1 MSTGLTVADA
11 RAALY
16 MQVDPSDPTT
26 GLFLPYLN
34 QACERIINSGNWK
47 NSYGRVDFQAPTG
60 YITLPRRW
68 ESIIGVTRVNYP
80 TGVYP
85 RMIEFMTSGPGYF
98 DDTDIDLKT
107 IIDQSDV
114 CTQEVQENAGLI
126 RLTISNAEDAGL
138 ICRIYGYDEDGEELF
153 DSDGLAGK
161 SLTLANPTVTGT
173 DEIFIT
179 QIVKPRTKGT
189 VTISSV
195 TSGTPTQLSVYEPSE
210 TNPIYRRYK
219 TGTMVAREDGKP
231 WLRCICKRRFV
242 PAVAETDLIW
252 PDNIGAL
259 KHALIA
265 VRLEDQGAYEE
276 AQADQRWAK
285 CYEILNQGLKQ
296 NRGAIRPTMP
306 FHFPQS
312 AGSTLQTH

>member
-1 MSTGLTVADA
+1 MPTGLTVADA

-16 MQVDPSDPTT
+16 MQVDPADAATSQ
-26 GLFLPYLN
+26 FVPYLN
-34 QACERIINSGNWK
+34 QCSERIINSGAWK
-47 NSYGRVDFQAPTG
+47 NMFGQVDFQTADG

-98 DDTDIDLKT
+98 DDTTEDIKD
-107 IIDQSDV
+107 IIDQGDA
-114 CTQEVQENAGLI
+114 CTQIVQTDPGFPQFTIADATDAGAVVRVYGYDTNGDEVFDSSGNAGL
-126 RLTISNAEDAGL
+126 E
-138 ICRIYGYDEDGEELF
+138 
-153 DSDGLAGK
+153 
-161 SLTLANPTVTGT
+161 LTLVNPTVTGGV
-173 DEIFIT
+173 EM
-179 QIVKPRTKGT
+179 T
-189 VTISSV
+189 VTQVVKEATAGYV
-195 TSGTPTQLSVYEPSE
+195 TFNVVVSGTPVELSVYEPSE

-219 TGTMVAREDGKP
+219 TGTLTSRGDGKP
-231 WLRCICKRRFV
+231 WFRCLCKRRFV
-242 PAVAETDLIW
+242 PVVAETDLVW
-252 PDNIGAL
+252 PDNLGAL

-276 AQADQRWAK
+276 AAADQRWAK

-306 FHFPQS
+306 FWFPQS
-312 AGSTLQTH
+312 AGSTPTTH

>member
-1 MSTGLTVADA
+1 MPTGITVADA

-16 MQVDPSDPTT
+16 TQVDPSDSTT
-26 GLFLPYLN
+26 SMFLPYLN
-34 QACERIINSGNWK
+34 QACERIINSGQWK
-47 NSYGRVDFQAPTG
+47 NMYGQVDFQTSTG

-98 DDTDIDLKT
+98 DDLDSDIHT
-107 IIDQSDV
+107 IIDQGDV
-114 CTQEVQENAGLI
+114 CTEAVQ
-126 RLTISNAEDAGL
+126 EDAGL
-138 ICRIYGYDEDGEELF
+138 PRFVISNAADAGKIVRVYGYDANGDEVF
-153 DSDGLAGK
+153 DSSGNAGL
-161 SLTLANPTVTGT
+161 SLTLANTTVTGAT
-173 DEIFIT
+173 SMTIT
-179 QIVKPRTKGT
+179 QVVKP
-189 VTISSV
+189 VTLGYVTLSV
-195 TSGTPTQLSVYEPSE
+195 VVDGSPVELSVYEPSE

-219 TGTMVAREDGKP
+219 TGTLTARGDGKP
-231 WLRCICKRRFV
+231 WLRCLCKRRYV

-252 PDNIGAL
+252 PDNLGAL

-276 AQADQRWAK
+276 ADSDQRWQK
-285 CYEILNQGLKQ
+285 CYQILNQGLKQ

-306 FHFPQS
+306 FWFPQS
-312 AGSTLQTH
+312 AGSTPTTH